1 MRKLHI
7 TQYVFI
13 YYYLIL
19 SFCIIICSNI
29 WLNIWLNIIIIDN
42 SFKNNIFLSYLIIKV
57 TRY

>member
-19 SFCIIICSNI
+19 SFCIIICSI
-29 WLNIWLNIIIIDN
+29 IWLNIIIIDN
-42 SFKNNIFLSYLIIKV
+42 SLKNNIFLSYLIIKV